1 MKTLRPSVLSVIF
14 NYFQRAA
21 PVKLRTIHIFNSAY
35 WAPKL
40 LQMVSPFIDSKI
52 VEQIVFYPRNLSLEE
67 LRERCRLP
75 LPSDLGGELPSVDV
89 LQERLIE
96 KMESISAYYEAE
108 ELQR

>member
-67 LRERCRLP
+67 LRER